1 MPLRLCSYGPA
12 RKLPLRSSWAAVAL
26 RTRQQELRRKRAR
39 WWHWRHWGRR
49 SPTWVPFYLRAL
61 PETLGHPPPA
71 VEDACTPQSG
81 RDTSPFASRSEA
93 PLLALSGGRAVARH
107 LATPPSPDLTSSPPT
122 SSLRIFSEGPSS
134 SACLPGKAPASQNPL
149 PPATSRGFHCMYC
162 LPSGPHRILWHS
174 AASQA
179 SSVPLA
185 GMREAKTENWCENS
199 SLATACCSA
208 KAYRLCLPGLC
219 KARRS
224 FSGHW
229 RGWQWTQRQC
239 LHQSRVGARHDILR
253 DACPLLQHFGDV
265 VGLPPLHAVS
275 VLVEVVLPAVDST
288 LCRSEVRVRT

>member
-134 SACLPGKAPASQNPL
+134 SACLP
-149 PPATSRGFHCMYC
+149 
-162 LPSGPHRILWHS
+162 SGPHRILWHS

-185 GMREAKTENWCENS
+185 TLPSWAVQGSEVFLWPLARVAMDTASVSPSESSWCAARHPQRRMPPS
-199 SLATACCSA
+199 AALRRCSWA
-208 KAYRLCLPGLC
+208 SAASRGFRS
-219 KARRS
+219 RRS
-224 FSGHW
+224 
-229 RGWQWTQRQC
+229 
-239 LHQSRVGARHDILR
+239 
-253 DACPLLQHFGDV
+253 
-265 VGLPPLHAVS
+265 
-275 VLVEVVLPAVDST
+275 
-288 LCRSEVRVRT
+288 RTPGC